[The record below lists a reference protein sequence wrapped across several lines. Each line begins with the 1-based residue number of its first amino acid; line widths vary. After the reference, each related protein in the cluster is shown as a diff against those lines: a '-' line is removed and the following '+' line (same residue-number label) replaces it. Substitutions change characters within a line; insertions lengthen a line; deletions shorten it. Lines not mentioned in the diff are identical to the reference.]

1 MSSMRITQAVGLGGV
16 NNNNDVKAVQ
26 TALNKLLKLIP
37 STKILTVDGRLGSRP
52 ENSKTVA
59 AIKLFQSKVVGMIR
73 ADGKVDVNGRSH
85 RKINEKLTDFEKLQ
99 VAQNMVLSKYFKW
112 SEFACHDSSKTPVP
126 NEYKNNVKILAEQLS
141 VLREKIAKPIHINCG
156 YRTPEHNSKV
166 GGVSSSCHLTAKAA
180 DISVKG
186 MTPKEVHKAILDLIS
201 EGKIREGGLGLY
213 NTFVHYDI
221 RGTAARWGN
230 K

>member
-1 MSSMRITQAVGLGGV
+1 M
-16 NNNNDVKAVQ
+16 
-26 TALNKLLKLIP
+26 
-37 STKILTVDGRLGSRP
+37 
-52 ENSKTVA
+52 A
-59 AIKLFQSKVVGMIR
+59 AIVIYRKLKIMSNLIINVIR
-73 ADGKVDVNGRSH
+73 GS
-85 RKINEKLTDFEKLQ
+85 IE
-99 VAQNMVLSKYFKW
+99 
-112 SEFACHDSSKTPVP
+112 
-126 NEYKNNVKILAEQLS
+126 
-141 VLREKIAKPIHINCG
+141 REIAKPIHINCG